1 MKTDNKSF
9 ESSVFWKV
17 ADRIQTIKVDTEEP
31 NWPPYDSIIN
41 SFVDD
46 KVWSTKDACKNS
58 IKGYT
63 SKYNSTCFKG
73 LKIKKDNIDKIR
85 KLDIDKFKQIY
96 PWYDE
101 ECLNN
106 QTWRN
111 MFSRGSFK
119 PYKCKMFVLP
129 EDDLADKSDTY
140 EEYCIKC
147 DLNGKTN
154 RMSETD
160 FNVYKY

>member
-1 MKTDNKSF
+1 MKKYNKSF
-9 ESSVFWKV
+9 ESTVFWKV
-17 ADRIQTIKVDTEEP
+17 ADRTQTIKVDTEEP
-31 NWPPYDSIIN
+31 NWPPYDSIID

-46 KVWSTKDACKNS
+46 EVWSSKDACKNS
-58 IKGYT
+58 IREYT
-63 SKYNSTCFKG
+63 LKHNSKCDED
-73 LKIKKDNIDKIR
+73 LKIRKDNIDKI
-85 KLDIDKFKQIY
+85 KTLDIDKFKQIY
-96 PWYDE
+96 SWLGE
-101 ECLNN
+101 ERLNN

-119 PYKCKMFVLP
+119 PYKYKMFILP

>member
-9 ESSVFWKV
+9 ESTVMWKV
-17 ADRIQTIKVDTEEP
+17 ADRTQTIKVDTEEP

-63 SKYNSTCFKG
+63 SKYNSRHFSD
-73 LKIKKDNIDKIR
+73 LKITKDNIDKIR
-85 KLDIDKFKQIY
+85 TLDIDKFKQIY
-96 PWYDE
+96 SRCGE
-101 ECLNN
+101 EYLKK

>member
-1 MKTDNKSF
+1 MKTNNKSF
-9 ESSVFWKV
+9 ESTVFWKV
-17 ADRIQTIKVDTEEP
+17 ADRTQTIKVDTEEP
-31 NWPPYDSIIN
+31 NWPPYDSIID

-46 KVWSTKDACKNS
+46 KVWSSKGACKNS

-63 SKYNSTCFKG
+63 LKHNSKCNEN
-73 LKIKKDNIDKIR
+73 LKITKDNIDKIR
-85 KLDIDKFKQIY
+85 TLDIDKFKQDY
-96 PWYDE
+96 SLCGE
-101 ECLNN
+101 EYLNK

-111 MFSRGSFK
+111 IFSRGSFK

-147 DLNGKTN
+147 DLNGKTD

-160 FNVYKY
+160 FDVYKY